1 MNTLTK
7 LIIIQAAVL
16 LLQIILYFGSER
28 FQHVFHNP
36 QCRLDERIPRI
47 PAFVY
52 PYVLWFPL
60 IVIFPI
66 GLYYFSP
73 GNWVAL
79 QIAWIFCVVVSVAAY
94 LAFPTTFQRQELGQ
108 GTTERLLALV
118 YKTSYRGVNCAPSLH
133 CSTSMMIAFVAVAT
147 GQMPWWLRTIF
158 VLISVSIVLATQF
171 TKQHAL
177 LDLLTAIPVAA
188 VSLAIGFGM
197 AANGGTELIQAWLGL
212 EYL

>member
-1 MNTLTK
+1 MNTLAK
-7 LIIIQAAVL
+7 LTIIQAVIL
-16 LLQIILYFGSER
+16 VIQIILYFGSER

-36 QCRLDERIPRI
+36 QRRLDQHIPRI

-79 QIAWIFCVVVSVAAY
+79 QIAWIFCVVVSVVAY
-94 LAFPTTFQRQELGQ
+94 LAYPTTFQREKLGQ
-108 GTTERLLALV
+108 GRTERVLALV

-133 CSTSMMIAFVAVAT
+133 CSTSMMIAFVAVVT
-147 GQMPWWLRTIF
+147 NQMPWWLR
-158 VLISVSIVLATQF
+158 VISLLVSLAIILATQF
-171 TKQHAL
+171 TKQHVL
-177 LDLLTAIPVAA
+177 LDLLTAIPVAV
-188 VSLAIGFGM
+188 VSLSIGFPLAFSG
-197 AANGGTELIQAWLGL
+197 AGASILGWLGL
-212 EYL
+212 AF

>member
-1 MNTLTK
+1 MNTLAK
-7 LIIIQAAVL
+7 LTIIQAVIL
-16 LLQIILYFGSER
+16 VIQIILYFGSER

-36 QCRLDERIPRI
+36 QRRLDARIPRI

-79 QIAWIFCVVVSVAAY
+79 QIAWIFCVVVSVVAY
-94 LAFPTTFQRQELGQ
+94 LAYPTTFQREKLGH
-108 GTTERLLALV
+108 GRTERVLALV

-133 CSTSMMIAFVAVAT
+133 CSTSMMIAFVAVVT
-147 GQMPWWLRTIF
+147 NQMPWWLR
-158 VLISVSIVLATQF
+158 VISVLVSLAIILATQF
-171 TKQHAL
+171 TKQHVL
-177 LDLLTAIPVAA
+177 LDLLTAIPVAV
-188 VSLAIGFGM
+188 VSLSIGFPLAFSG
-197 AANGGTELIQAWLGL
+197 AGASILGWLGL
-212 EYL
+212 AF

>member
-7 LIIIQAAVL
+7 LTIIQAVIL
-16 LLQIILYFGSER
+16 VIQIILYFGSER

-36 QCRLDERIPRI
+36 QRRLDQHIPRI

-79 QIAWIFCVVVSVAAY
+79 QIAWIFCVVVSVVAY
-94 LAFPTTFQRQELGQ
+94 LAYPTTFQREKLGQ
-108 GTTERLLALV
+108 GRTERVLALV

-133 CSTSMMIAFVAVAT
+133 CSTSMMIAFVAVVT
-147 GQMPWWLRTIF
+147 NQMPWWLR
-158 VLISVSIVLATQF
+158 VISVLVSLAIILATQF
-171 TKQHAL
+171 TKQHVL

-188 VSLAIGFGM
+188 VSLAIGFGV
-197 AANGGTELIQAWLGL
+197 AANGGTEVIQAWFGL
-212 EYL
+212 

>member
-7 LIIIQAAVL
+7 LIIIQAVIL
-16 LLQIILYFGSER
+16 LIQIILYFGSER

-36 QCRLDERIPRI
+36 QRRLDERIPRI

-79 QIAWIFCVVVSVAAY
+79 QIAWIVCVVVSVVAY
-94 LAFPTTFQRQELGQ
+94 LAYPTTFQREKLGQ
-108 GTTERLLALV
+108 GRTERVLALV

-133 CSTSMMIAFVAVAT
+133 CSTSMMIAFVAVVT
-147 GQMPWWLRTIF
+147 DQMPWWLR
-158 VLISVSIVLATQF
+158 VISVLVSLAIILATQF
-171 TKQHAL
+171 TKQHVL
-177 LDLLTAIPVAA
+177 LDLLTAIPVAV
-188 VSLAIGFGM
+188 VSLSIGFSLAFSG
-197 AANGGTELIQAWLGL
+197 AGASILGWLGL
-212 EYL
+212 AF

>member
-1 MNTLTK
+1 MNTLAK
-7 LIIIQAAVL
+7 LTIIQAVIL
-16 LLQIILYFGSER
+16 VIQIILYFGSER

-36 QCRLDERIPRI
+36 QRRLDARIPRI

-79 QIAWIFCVVVSVAAY
+79 QIAWIFCVVVSVVAY
-94 LAFPTTFQRQELGQ
+94 LAYPTTFQREKLGY
-108 GTTERLLALV
+108 GRTERVLALV

-133 CSTSMMIAFVAVAT
+133 CSTSMMIAFVAVVT
-147 GQMPWWLRTIF
+147 NQMPWWLR
-158 VLISVSIVLATQF
+158 VISVLVSLAIILATQF
-171 TKQHAL
+171 TKQHVL
-177 LDLLTAIPVAA
+177 LDLLTAIPVAV
-188 VSLAIGFGM
+188 VSLSIGFPLAFSG
-197 AANGGTELIQAWLGL
+197 AGASILGWLGL
-212 EYL
+212 AF

>member
-7 LIIIQAAVL
+7 LIIIQAVIL
-16 LLQIILYFGSER
+16 VIQIILYFGSER

-36 QCRLDERIPRI
+36 QRRLDARIPRI

-79 QIAWIFCVVVSVAAY
+79 QIAWIFCVVVSVVAY
-94 LAFPTTFQRQELGQ
+94 LAYPTTFEREKLGQ
-108 GTTERLLALV
+108 GRTERVLALV

-133 CSTSMMIAFVAVAT
+133 CSTSMMIAFVAVVT
-147 GQMPWWLRTIF
+147 NQMPWWLRVVS
-158 VLISVSIVLATQF
+158 VLVSLAIILATQF
-171 TKQHAL
+171 TKQHVL
-177 LDLLTAIPVAA
+177 LDLLTAIPVAV
-188 VSLAIGFGM
+188 VSLSIGFPLAFSG
-197 AANGGTELIQAWLGL
+197 AGASILGWLGL
-212 EYL
+212 AF

>member
-1 MNTLTK
+1 MNTLAK
-7 LIIIQAAVL
+7 LTIIQAVIL
-16 LLQIILYFGSER
+16 VIQIILYFGSER

-36 QCRLDERIPRI
+36 QRRLDQHIPRI

-79 QIAWIFCVVVSVAAY
+79 QIAWIFCVVVSVVAY
-94 LAFPTTFQRQELGQ
+94 LAYPTTFQREKLGQ
-108 GTTERLLALV
+108 GRTERVLALV

-133 CSTSMMIAFVAVAT
+133 CSTSMMIAFVAVVT
-147 GQMPWWLRTIF
+147 NQMPWWLR
-158 VLISVSIVLATQF
+158 VISLLVSLAIILATQF
-171 TKQHAL
+171 TKQHVL
-177 LDLLTAIPVAA
+177 LDLLTAIPVVV
-188 VSLAIGFGM
+188 VSLSIGFPLAFSG
-197 AANGGTELIQAWLGL
+197 AGASILGWLGL
-212 EYL
+212 AF

>member
-36 QCRLDERIPRI
+36 QRRIDARIPRI

-60 IVIFPI
+60 IVIFPVW
-66 GLYYFSP
+66 LYYFSP

-79 QIAWIFCVVVSVAAY
+79 QIAWIFCVVISVAAY

-108 GTTERLLALV
+108 GLTERLLALV

-147 GQMPWWLRTIF
+147 NQMPWWLR
-158 VLISVSIVLATQF
+158 VISVLVSLAIILATQF

-177 LDLLTAIPVAA
+177 LDLLTAIPVAM
-188 VSLAIGFGM
+188 VSLSIGFPLAFSG
-197 AANGGTELIQAWLGL
+197 AGASILGWLGL
-212 EYL
+212 AV

>member
-7 LIIIQAAVL
+7 LIIIQAVIL
-16 LLQIILYFGSER
+16 LIQIILYFGSER

-36 QCRLDERIPRI
+36 QRRLDQRIPRI

-66 GLYYFSP
+66 GLYYCSP

-79 QIAWIFCVVVSVAAY
+79 QIAWIVCVVVSVVAY
-94 LAFPTTFQRQELGQ
+94 LAYPTTFQREKLGH
-108 GTTERLLALV
+108 GKTERVLALV

-133 CSTSMMIAFVAVAT
+133 CSTSMMIAFVAVVT
-147 GQMPWWLRTIF
+147 NQMPWWLR
-158 VLISVSIVLATQF
+158 VISVLVSLAIILATQF
-171 TKQHAL
+171 TKQHVL
-177 LDLLTAIPVAA
+177 LDLLTAIPVAV
-188 VSLAIGFGM
+188 VSLSIGFPLAFSG
-197 AANGGTELIQAWLGL
+197 AGASILGWLGL
-212 EYL
+212 AF

>member
-1 MNTLTK
+1 MNTLAK
-7 LIIIQAAVL
+7 LIIIQAVIL

-36 QCRLDERIPRI
+36 QRRLDARIPRI

-79 QIAWIFCVVVSVAAY
+79 QIAWILCVVVSVVAY
-94 LAFPTTFQRQELGQ
+94 VAYPTTFQREKLGH
-108 GTTERLLALV
+108 GRTERVLALV

-133 CSTSMMIAFVAVAT
+133 CSTSMMIAFVAVVT
-147 GQMPWWLRTIF
+147 NQMPWWLR
-158 VLISVSIVLATQF
+158 VISVLVSLAIILATQF
-171 TKQHAL
+171 TKQHVL
-177 LDLLTAIPVAA
+177 LDLLTSIPVAV
-188 VSLAIGFGM
+188 VSLSIGFPLAFSG
-197 AANGGTELIQAWLGL
+197 AGASILGWLGL
-212 EYL
+212 AF

>member
-7 LIIIQAAVL
+7 LIIIQAVIL
-16 LLQIILYFGSER
+16 VIQIILYFGSER

-36 QCRLDERIPRI
+36 QRRLDQHIPRI

-79 QIAWIFCVVVSVAAY
+79 QIAWIFCVVVSVVAY
-94 LAFPTTFQRQELGQ
+94 LVYPTTFQREKLGQ
-108 GTTERLLALV
+108 GRTERMLALV

-133 CSTSMMIAFVAVAT
+133 CSTSMMIAFVAVVT
-147 GQMPWWLRTIF
+147 NQMPWWLR
-158 VLISVSIVLATQF
+158 VISVLVSLSIILATQF
-171 TKQHAL
+171 TKQHVL
-177 LDLLTAIPVAA
+177 LDLLTAIPVAV
-188 VSLAIGFGM
+188 VSLSIGFLLAFSG
-197 AANGGTELIQAWLGL
+197 AGASILGWLGL
-212 EYL
+212 AF

>member
-7 LIIIQAAVL
+7 LIIIQAVIL
-16 LLQIILYFGSER
+16 VIQIILYFGSER

-36 QCRLDERIPRI
+36 QRRLDQHIPRI

-79 QIAWIFCVVVSVAAY
+79 QIAWIFCVVISVIAY
-94 LAFPTTFQRQELGQ
+94 LAYPTTFQREKLGQ
-108 GTTERLLALV
+108 GRTERVLALV

-133 CSTSMMIAFVAVAT
+133 CSTSMMIAFVAVVT
-147 GQMPWWLRTIF
+147 NQMPWWLR
-158 VLISVSIVLATQF
+158 VISVLVSLAIILATQF
-171 TKQHAL
+171 TKQHVL

-188 VSLAIGFGM
+188 VSLSIGFPLAFSG
-197 AANGGTELIQAWLGL
+197 AGASILGWLGL
-212 EYL
+212 AF

>member
-1 MNTLTK
+1 MNTLAK
-7 LIIIQAAVL
+7 LTIIQAVIL
-16 LLQIILYFGSER
+16 LIQIILYFGSER

-36 QCRLDERIPRI
+36 QRRLDARIPRI

-73 GNWVAL
+73 SNWVAL

-94 LAFPTTFQRQELGQ
+94 LAYPTTFQRQELGQ
-108 GTTERLLALV
+108 SLTERLLALV

-133 CSTSMMIAFVAVAT
+133 CSTSMMIAFTAVVT
-147 GQMPWWLRTIF
+147 VQMPWWLRVVS
-158 VLISVSIVLATQF
+158 VLVAVAIVLATQF

-177 LDLLTAIPVAA
+177 VDLLTAIPVAA
-188 VSLAIGFGM
+188 ISLTIGFGVT
-197 AANGGTELIQAWLGL
+197 AAGGTEPIQAWFGL
-212 EYL
+212 

>member
-7 LIIIQAAVL
+7 LIIIQAVIL
-16 LLQIILYFGSER
+16 VIQIILYFGSER

-36 QCRLDERIPRI
+36 QRRLDARIPRI

-79 QIAWIFCVVVSVAAY
+79 QIAWIFCVVVSVVAY
-94 LAFPTTFQRQELGQ
+94 LAYPTTFQREKLGY
-108 GTTERLLALV
+108 GRTERVLALV

-133 CSTSMMIAFVAVAT
+133 CSTSMMIAFVAVVT
-147 GQMPWWLRTIF
+147 NQMPWWLR
-158 VLISVSIVLATQF
+158 VISVLVSLAIILATQF
-171 TKQHAL
+171 TKQHVL
-177 LDLLTAIPVAA
+177 LDLLTAIPVAV
-188 VSLAIGFGM
+188 VSLSIGFPLAFSG
-197 AANGGTELIQAWLGL
+197 AGASILGWLGL
-212 EYL
+212 AF

>member
-1 MNTLTK
+1 MNTLAK
-7 LIIIQAAVL
+7 LTIIQAVIL
-16 LLQIILYFGSER
+16 VIQIILYFGSER

-36 QCRLDERIPRI
+36 QRRLDARIPRI

-79 QIAWIFCVVVSVAAY
+79 QIAWIFCVVISVVAY
-94 LAFPTTFQRQELGQ
+94 LAYPTTFQREKLGQ
-108 GTTERLLALV
+108 GRTERVLALV

-133 CSTSMMIAFVAVAT
+133 CSTSMMIAFVAVVT
-147 GQMPWWLRTIF
+147 NQMPWWLR
-158 VLISVSIVLATQF
+158 VISVLVSLAIILATQF
-171 TKQHAL
+171 TKQHVL
-177 LDLLTAIPVAA
+177 LDLLTAIPVAV
-188 VSLAIGFGM
+188 VSLSIGFPLAFSG
-197 AANGGTELIQAWLGL
+197 AGASILGWLGL
-212 EYL
+212 AF

>member
-1 MNTLTK
+1 MNTLAK
-7 LIIIQAAVL
+7 LTIIQAVIL
-16 LLQIILYFGSER
+16 VIQIILYFGSER

-36 QCRLDERIPRI
+36 QRRLDQHIPRI

-79 QIAWIFCVVVSVAAY
+79 QIAWIFCVVVSVVAY
-94 LAFPTTFQRQELGQ
+94 LVYPTTFQREKLGQ
-108 GTTERLLALV
+108 GRTERVLALV

-133 CSTSMMIAFVAVAT
+133 CSTSMMIAFVAVVT
-147 GQMPWWLRTIF
+147 NQMPWWLR
-158 VLISVSIVLATQF
+158 VISVLVSLSIILATQF
-171 TKQHAL
+171 TKQHVL
-177 LDLLTAIPVAA
+177 LDLLTAIPVAV
-188 VSLAIGFGM
+188 VSLSIGFPLAFSG
-197 AANGGTELIQAWLGL
+197 AGASILGWLGL
-212 EYL
+212 AF

>member
-7 LIIIQAAVL
+7 LIIIQAVIL
-16 LLQIILYFGSER
+16 VIQIILYFGSER

-36 QCRLDERIPRI
+36 QRRLDARIPRI

-79 QIAWIFCVVVSVAAY
+79 QIAWIVCVVVSVAAY
-94 LAFPTTFQRQELGQ
+94 LAYPTTFQREKLGQ
-108 GTTERLLALV
+108 GRTERVLALV

-133 CSTSMMIAFVAVAT
+133 CSTSMMIAFVAVVT
-147 GQMPWWLRTIF
+147 NQMPWWLRVVS
-158 VLISVSIVLATQF
+158 VLVSLAIILATQF
-171 TKQHAL
+171 TKQHVL
-177 LDLLTAIPVAA
+177 LDLLTAIPVAV
-188 VSLAIGFGM
+188 VSLSIGFPLAFSG
-197 AANGGTELIQAWLGL
+197 AGASILGWLGL
-212 EYL
+212 AF

>member
-7 LIIIQAAVL
+7 LIIIQAVIL
-16 LLQIILYFGSER
+16 VIQSILYFGSER

-36 QCRLDERIPRI
+36 QRRLDARIPRI

-79 QIAWIFCVVVSVAAY
+79 QIAWIFCVVVSVVAY
-94 LAFPTTFQRQELGQ
+94 LAYPTTFEREKLGQ
-108 GTTERLLALV
+108 GRTERVLALV

-133 CSTSMMIAFVAVAT
+133 CSTSMMIAFVAVVT
-147 GQMPWWLRTIF
+147 NQMPWWLR
-158 VLISVSIVLATQF
+158 VISVLVSLAIILATQF
-171 TKQHAL
+171 TKQHVL

-188 VSLAIGFGM
+188 VSLSIGFPLAFSG
-197 AANGGTELIQAWLGL
+197 AGASILGWLGL
-212 EYL
+212 AF

>member
-1 MNTLTK
+1 MNTLAK
-7 LIIIQAAVL
+7 LTIIQAVIL
-16 LLQIILYFGSER
+16 VIQIILYFGSER

-36 QCRLDERIPRI
+36 QRRLDQHIPRI

-79 QIAWIFCVVVSVAAY
+79 QIAWIFCVVVSVVAY
-94 LAFPTTFQRQELGQ
+94 LAYPTTFQREKLGH
-108 GTTERLLALV
+108 GRTERVLALV

-133 CSTSMMIAFVAVAT
+133 CSTSMMIAFVAVVT
-147 GQMPWWLRTIF
+147 NQMPWWLR
-158 VLISVSIVLATQF
+158 VISVLVSLAIILATQF
-171 TKQHAL
+171 TKQHVL
-177 LDLLTAIPVAA
+177 LDLLTAIPVAV
-188 VSLAIGFGM
+188 VSLSIGFPLAFSG
-197 AANGGTELIQAWLGL
+197 AGASILGWLGL
-212 EYL
+212 AF

>member
-7 LIIIQAAVL
+7 LIIIQAVIL
-16 LLQIILYFGSER
+16 VIQIILYFGSER

-36 QCRLDERIPRI
+36 QRRLDQHIPRI

-79 QIAWIFCVVVSVAAY
+79 QIAWIFCVVVSVVAY
-94 LAFPTTFQRQELGQ
+94 LAYPTTFQREKLGQ
-108 GTTERLLALV
+108 GRTERVLALV

-133 CSTSMMIAFVAVAT
+133 CSTSMMIAFVAVVT
-147 GQMPWWLRTIF
+147 NQMPWWLR
-158 VLISVSIVLATQF
+158 VISVLVSLAIILATQF
-171 TKQHAL
+171 TKQHVL
-177 LDLLTAIPVAA
+177 LDLLTAIPVA
-188 VSLAIGFGM
+188 VFSLSIGFPLAFSG
-197 AANGGTELIQAWLGL
+197 AGASILGWFGL
-212 EYL
+212 AF

>member
-1 MNTLTK
+1 MNTLAK
-7 LIIIQAAVL
+7 LTIIQAVIL
-16 LLQIILYFGSER
+16 VIQIILYFGSER

-36 QCRLDERIPRI
+36 QRRLDQHIPRI

-79 QIAWIFCVVVSVAAY
+79 QIAWIFCVVVSVVAY
-94 LAFPTTFQRQELGQ
+94 LAYPTTFQREKLGQ
-108 GTTERLLALV
+108 GRTERVLALV

-133 CSTSMMIAFVAVAT
+133 CSTSMMIAFAAVAT

-177 LDLLTAIPVAA
+177 VDFLTAIPVAA

-197 AANGGTELIQAWLGL
+197 AANGGTELIQAWFGL
-212 EYL
+212 

>member
-60 IVIFPI
+60 IVIFPVW
-66 GLYYFSP
+66 LYYFSP
-73 GNWVAL
+73 ENWVAL
-79 QIAWIFCVVVSVAAY
+79 QMAWIFCVVVSVAAY

-108 GTTERLLALV
+108 GPTERLLALV

-133 CSTSMMIAFVAVAT
+133 CSTSMMIAFVAVVT
-147 GQMPWWLRTIF
+147 NQMPWWLRI
-158 VLISVSIVLATQF
+158 ISVLVSLAIILATQF

-177 LDLLTAIPVAA
+177 LDFLTAIPVAV
-188 VSLAIGFGM
+188 VSLSIGFPLAFSG
-197 AANGGTELIQAWLGL
+197 AGASILGWLGL
-212 EYL
+212 AF

>member
-1 MNTLTK
+1 MNTLAK
-7 LIIIQAAVL
+7 LTIIQAVIL
-16 LLQIILYFGSER
+16 VIQIILYFGSER

-36 QCRLDERIPRI
+36 QRRIDARIPRI

-79 QIAWIFCVVVSVAAY
+79 QIAWIFCVVVSVVAY
-94 LAFPTTFQRQELGQ
+94 LAYPTSFQRQELGQ

-133 CSTSMMIAFVAVAT
+133 CSTSMMIAFVAVVT
-147 GQMPWWLRTIF
+147 NQMPWWLR
-158 VLISVSIVLATQF
+158 VISVLVSLAIILATQF
-171 TKQHAL
+171 TKQHVL
-177 LDLLTAIPVAA
+177 LDLLTAIPVAV
-188 VSLAIGFGM
+188 VSLSIGFPLAFSG
-197 AANGGTELIQAWLGL
+197 AGASILGWLGL
-212 EYL
+212 AF

>member
-1 MNTLTK
+1 MNTLAK
-7 LIIIQAAVL
+7 LTIIQAVIL
-16 LLQIILYFGSER
+16 VIQIILYFGSER

-36 QCRLDERIPRI
+36 QRRLDQRIPRI

-79 QIAWIFCVVVSVAAY
+79 QIAWIFCVVISVVAY
-94 LAFPTTFQRQELGQ
+94 LAYPTTFQREKLGQ
-108 GTTERLLALV
+108 GRTERVLALV

-133 CSTSMMIAFVAVAT
+133 CSTSMMIAFVAVVT
-147 GQMPWWLRTIF
+147 NQMPWWLR
-158 VLISVSIVLATQF
+158 VISVLVSLAIILATQF
-171 TKQHAL
+171 TKQHVL
-177 LDLLTAIPVAA
+177 LDLLTAIPVAV
-188 VSLAIGFGM
+188 VSLSIGFPLAFSG
-197 AANGGTELIQAWLGL
+197 AGASILGWLGL
-212 EYL
+212 AF

>member
-7 LIIIQAAVL
+7 LIIIQAVIL
-16 LLQIILYFGSER
+16 VIQIILYFGSER

-36 QCRLDERIPRI
+36 QRRLDARIPRI

-94 LAFPTTFQRQELGQ
+94 MAYPTTFRRQELGQ

-133 CSTSMMIAFVAVAT
+133 CSTSMMIAFVAVVT
-147 GQMPWWLRTIF
+147 NQMPWWLR
-158 VLISVSIVLATQF
+158 VISVLVSLAIILATQF
-171 TKQHAL
+171 TKQHVL
-177 LDLLTAIPVAA
+177 LDLLTAIPVAM
-188 VSLAIGFGM
+188 VSLSIGFPLAFSG
-197 AANGGTELIQAWLGL
+197 AGASILGWLGL
-212 EYL
+212 AV

>member
-1 MNTLTK
+1 MNTLAK
-7 LIIIQAAVL
+7 LTIIQAVIL
-16 LLQIILYFGSER
+16 VIQIILYFGSER

-36 QCRLDERIPRI
+36 QRRLDQHIPRI

-79 QIAWIFCVVVSVAAY
+79 QIAWIFCVVVSVVAY
-94 LAFPTTFQRQELGQ
+94 LAYPTTFQREKLGQ
-108 GTTERLLALV
+108 GRTERVLALV

-133 CSTSMMIAFVAVAT
+133 CSTSMMIAFVAVVT
-147 GQMPWWLRTIF
+147 NQMPWWLR
-158 VLISVSIVLATQF
+158 VISVLVSLAIILATQF
-171 TKQHAL
+171 TKQHVL
-177 LDLLTAIPVAA
+177 LDLLTAIPVAV
-188 VSLAIGFGM
+188 VSLSIGFPLAFSG
-197 AANGGTELIQAWLGL
+197 AGASILGWLGL
-212 EYL
+212 AF

>member
-1 MNTLTK
+1 MNTLAK
-7 LIIIQAAVL
+7 LIIIQAVIL

-36 QCRLDERIPRI
+36 QRRLDQHIPRI

-60 IVIFPI
+60 IVIFPVW
-66 GLYYFSP
+66 LYYFSP
-73 GNWVAL
+73 ENWVAL

-133 CSTSMMIAFVAVAT
+133 CSTSMMIAFAAVAT
-147 GQMPWWLRTIF
+147 NQMPWWLRTIF

-171 TKQHAL
+171 TKQHVL
-177 LDLLTAIPVAA
+177 LDLLTAIPVAV
-188 VSLAIGFGM
+188 VSLSIGFPLAFSG
-197 AANGGTELIQAWLGL
+197 AGASILGWLGL
-212 EYL
+212 EF

>member
-36 QCRLDERIPRI
+36 QCPLDERIPRI

-79 QIAWIFCVVVSVAAY
+79 QMAWIFCVVVSVAAY

-108 GTTERLLALV
+108 GPTERLLALV

-147 GQMPWWLRTIF
+147 GQMPWWLSTIF

-197 AANGGTELIQAWLGL
+197 AANGGTELIQAWFGL
-212 EYL
+212 